1 MNLKSKTTRNKTIMK
16 KLTSISILGMMLTAA
31 SLQAQVDIK
40 ITGSTAFRAS
50 MFRAITNLYGA
61 NLQNENPGGPTAN
74 NSGANRVTYRGT
86 IPTLFGANVVTIY
99 TDMGGSIQGVH
110 SLVLND
116 LQTFF
121 SNPTNTA
128 TGPTGATNLFTGVA
142 DLGFSDVFQN
152 ATVYQTV
159 PLRDLLVAIQPFAL
173 NKGVSA
179 ASLSISNITSQQLK
193 TFLGNGAVPL
203 SYFTGRTN
211 DDTKTVYLPGRSE
224 DSGTRLTMD
233 LDCGFG
239 PSGFENFVYDVT
251 SAGTWFLS
259 TNTPPG
265 FSSGSGV
272 LNALKNVN
280 TTDGAIGYL
289 GMNDSLSLNNGA
301 NVITYNGALPFR
313 GIFTTALT
321 TTNDYT
327 PVIEGTYSYWSY
339 EHLYERQSESTSGN
353 VHKYRAALGTN
364 IDVDIATI
372 FPKIAVR
379 LSEMRV
385 SRQADGGPISP

>member
-1 MNLKSKTTRNKTIMK
+1 MK
-16 KLTSISILGMMLTAA
+16 KLSSIGILGMMLTAA

-50 MFRAITNLYGA
+50 MFRAITNLYGS

-74 NSGANRVTYRGT
+74 NAGANRVTYRGT
-86 IPTLFGANVVTIY
+86 IPGMFGSSVVTVY

-121 SNPTNTA
+121 VDPTNSVA
-128 TGPTGATNLFTGVA
+128 DSTNTFTGVA

-152 ATVYQTV
+152 ATVYQSTA
-159 PLRDLLVAIQPFAL
+159 LRDLIVAVQPFTL
-173 NKGVSA
+173 VKGVSA
-179 ASLSISNITSQQLK
+179 ASGSISNITGQQLK

-211 DDTKTVYLPGRSE
+211 DDASTVYLPGRSE
-224 DSGTRLTMD
+224 DSGTRLTLD
-233 LDCGFG
+233 LDSGFG

-251 SAGTWFLS
+251 PGGTWFLS

-272 LNALKNVN
+272 ANALKNVI
-280 TTDGAIGYL
+280 TTDAAIGYL
-289 GMNDSLSLNNGA
+289 GMSDALSVNAGA
-301 NVITYNGALPFR
+301 NVITYNGALPFK
-313 GIFTTALT
+313 GTFSSSTS

-327 PVIEGTYSYWSY
+327 PVIKGAYSYWSY
-339 EHLYERQSESTSGN
+339 EHLYERTSESTSGN

-372 FPKIAVR
+372 FPKLAVR
-379 LSEMRV
+379 LTEMKV

>member
-1 MNLKSKTTRNKTIMK
+1 MK
-16 KLTSISILGMMLTAA
+16 KLSSISILGMMLTAA

-40 ITGSTAFRAS
+40 ITGSTAFRSS
-50 MFRAITNLYGA
+50 MFRAITNLYGS

-74 NSGANRVTYRGT
+74 NAGANRVTYRGT
-86 IPTLFGANVVTIY
+86 IPGLFGGSVVTVY

-121 SNPTNTA
+121 VDPTNSA
-128 TGPTGATNLFTGVA
+128 PDATNTFTGVA

-152 ATVYQTV
+152 ATVYQSTA
-159 PLRDLLVAIQPFAL
+159 LRDLLVAVQPFAMT
-173 NKGVSA
+173 KGLGA
-179 ASLSISNITSQQLK
+179 ASLSISNVSSQQLK
-193 TFLGNGAVPL
+193 TLFANGAVPL
-203 SYFTGRTN
+203 SYFTGNTN
-211 DDTKTVYLPGRSE
+211 DDANTVYLPGRSE
-224 DSGTRLTMD
+224 DSGTRLTID
-233 LDCGFG
+233 LDSGFG

-251 SAGTWFLS
+251 PGGTWFLS

-272 LNALKNVN
+272 AGALKNVN
-280 TTDGAIGYL
+280 TTNGAIGYL
-289 GMNDSLSLNNGA
+289 GMNDALGVGVNGDHI
-301 NVITYNGALPFR
+301 ITFNGALPFK
-313 GIFTTALT
+313 GTVSSSASF
-321 TTNDYT
+321 TNDYT
-327 PVIEGTYSYWSY
+327 PVIKGTYSYWSY
-339 EHLYERQSESTSGN
+339 EHLYERTSESTSGN

-372 FPKIAVR
+372 FPKLAVR
-379 LSEMRV
+379 LTEMKV